1 MSRAFLFTTSD
12 PSAQDETAALQ
23 EAVSQLDE
31 DVIVDAVIEAAE
43 SSAAM
48 SATPMDAEEAA
59 KEMEVLSQL
68 KLERLERQR
77 ELIEE
82 EREEAAEIEQEKR
95 EAEEAEEAEEREE
108 AEEMLEK
115 FPEVADTATVLT
127 SSSGDAKTYVEDKAF
142 RKSKT
147 QEKKNINKQQQSNI
161 VTKKKDEKRYTEEG
175 TVLKVGGMQ
184 LVLSKAEIEALESLA
199 TNSAVVAER
208 SLLEKLKLLKREAE
222 IADILAEGRNMEKEN
237 EYEEEQ
243 EKQEQQEQQEKQE
256 KQEIQDKKDLV
267 EQNKESQKIKT
278 LNELEEELDAEI
290 EEESTI
296 TKIKE
301 SIPSLEEL
309 KESASKMADDM
320 TSTEP
325 EEEDEEEEALI
336 LLQKEEE
343 AEADV
348 LRRGRNRL
356 EKMILRLE
364 AEVEEADQEIGTS
377 LNLLDQNHDGIC
389 TTEELRNAYT
399 KVLKEDDTSKADA
412 LIVRVDPKGKGYFKI
427 ADLHNLLEGLEG
439 DDPDMEI
446 FEFLAEKEI
455 KSSD

>member
-1 MSRAFLFTTSD
+1 M
-12 PSAQDETAALQ
+12 
-23 EAVSQLDE
+23 
-31 DVIVDAVIEAAE
+31 
-43 SSAAM
+43 
-48 SATPMDAEEAA
+48 
-59 KEMEVLSQL
+59 
-68 KLERLERQR
+68 
-77 ELIEE
+77 
-82 EREEAAEIEQEKR
+82 
-95 EAEEAEEAEEREE
+95 
-108 AEEMLEK
+108 
-115 FPEVADTATVLT
+115 
-127 SSSGDAKTYVEDKAF
+127 G
-142 RKSKT
+142 
-147 QEKKNINKQQQSNI
+147 
-161 VTKKKDEKRYTEEG
+161 
-175 TVLKVGGMQ
+175 
-184 LVLSKAEIEALESLA
+184 
-199 TNSAVVAER
+199 
-208 SLLEKLKLLKREAE
+208 E

-243 EKQEQQEQQEKQE
+243 EKQEKQE

-427 ADLHNLLEGLEG
+427 ADL
-439 DDPDMEI
+439 
-446 FEFLAEKEI
+446 
-455 KSSD
+455 